1 MTPNWFI
8 LLLTFAAGFGVA
20 VAVGARNGHDI
31 ADREEGM
38 LDTCAELAR
47 IDLDTCM
54 SRVAEVARSVEG
66 LTARCYFA
74 VPGSDNLGVLK
85 MPPKGARG
93 AR

>member
-38 LDTCAELAR
+38 LDTCDSLAR
-47 IDLDTCM
+47 MDLDMCM
-54 SRVAEVARSVEG
+54 ARVAEVARSVEG

-74 VPGSDNLGVLK
+74 VPDGDNLGIMK
-85 MPPKGARG
+85 MPPKGVKR
-93 AR
+93 